1 MNNRFFLLI
10 LHILQAEISL
20 CRVYKRPGVED
31 HPSLPRTLP
40 TRASTSTT
48 GKRYTHNSLENL
60 KNIGQQTQEQ
70 LADDKISDQTS
81 GNSTSTDVGTAL
93 GLSYN
98 VNSYIALDPNIST
111 PNCNNNIYS
120 TVSSLVT
127 LPNAIDDL
135 HRLISF
141 QQASVNQHHQQVY
154 QNVDNPNIVDVFL
167 GGSVQAAFPDR
178 IWEWSSITGAATK
191 DYDVPFK

>member
-1 MNNRFFLLI
+1 M
-10 LHILQAEISL
+10 
-20 CRVYKRPGVED
+20 YKRPGVDD

-40 TRASTSTT
+40 TRASTSTS
-48 GKRYTHNSLENL
+48 GKNSTQNSLRKL
-60 KNIGQQTQEQ
+60 KNVTQETHQ
-70 LADDKISDQTS
+70 EEADDKISDQTS

-120 TVSSLVT
+120 TVSSLVP

-154 QNVDNPNIVDVFL
+154 HNVDNPNIVDVL
-167 GGSVQAAFPDR
+167 PGGSVQAAFPER
-178 IWEWSSITGAATK
+178 LWEWSSITGAATK
-191 DYDVPFK
+191 GYDVPFK

>member
-1 MNNRFFLLI
+1 M
-10 LHILQAEISL
+10 
-20 CRVYKRPGVED
+20 YKRPGVDD
-31 HPSLPRTLP
+31 HPSLPRTTLP
-40 TRASTSTT
+40 TRASTSTS
-48 GKRYTHNSLENL
+48 GKRSTHNSIEKLIH
-60 KNIGQQTQEQ
+60 IGHQTEEQ
-70 LADDKISDQTS
+70 ADDKISDQTS

-111 PNCNNNIYS
+111 ANCNNNIYS
-120 TVSSLVT
+120 TVSSLVP

-141 QQASVNQHHQQVY
+141 QQASVNQQHQQVY
-154 QNVDNPNIVDVFL
+154 HNVDNPNTVEVL
-167 GGSVQAAFPDR
+167 PGGSIQAAFPDR
-178 IWEWSSITGAATK
+178 LWEWNSITGATTK

>member
-1 MNNRFFLLI
+1 M
-10 LHILQAEISL
+10 
-20 CRVYKRPGVED
+20 YKRPGVDD

-40 TRASTSTT
+40 TRASTSTS
-48 GKRYTHNSLENL
+48 GKNSTHNSLEKL
-60 KNIGQQTQEQ
+60 KNIGQVTHQEE
-70 LADDKISDQTS
+70 ADDKISDQTS
-81 GNSTSTDVGTAL
+81 EKSTSTETAL

-98 VNSYIALDPNIST
+98 VNSYIGLNPSIST
-111 PNCNNNIYS
+111 QNCNNNIYS
-120 TVSSLVT
+120 AVSSLVP

-154 QNVDNPNIVDVFL
+154 HNVDNPNNVDVL
-167 GGSVQAAFPDR
+167 AGGSVQAAFSER
-178 IWEWSSITGAATK
+178 AWEWSSITGAATK